1 MMKEKIK
8 NICEKV
14 YDGYQKLVAKVGADR
29 LVHLFLSVAAT
40 VVGTMV
46 LCRAFAML
54 PVWVTAMISALAVFA
69 VGLRKERADAEY
81 GGGFD
86 KVDLMWGAAG
96 CVIGFVVCILLM

>member
-1 MMKEKIK
+1 MKEEIK
-8 NICEKV
+8 NICKKV

-40 VVGTMV
+40 LVGALV
-46 LCRAFAML
+46 LCRTFAML
-54 PVWVTAMISALAVFA
+54 PVWVAAGISALATFA
-69 VGLRKERADAEY
+69 LGLRKERADAEY

-96 CVIGFVVCILLM
+96 CAVGFVVCVILL

>member
-1 MMKEKIK
+1 MNEGIK
-8 NICEKV
+8 NICKKV

-40 VVGTMV
+40 LVGALV
-46 LCRAFAML
+46 LCRTFAML
-54 PVWVTAMISALAVFA
+54 PVWVAALISALAVFA

-86 KVDLMWGAAG
+86 KIDLMWGAAG

>member
-1 MMKEKIK
+1 MAENIRKI
-8 NICEKV
+8 IRKV
-14 YDGYQKLVAKVGADR
+14 YNAYQKAVAFIGADR

-40 VVGTMV
+40 VVGTMA
-46 LCRAFAML
+46 LCRAFAAL
-54 PVWVTAMISALAVFA
+54 HVWVAALISALAVFA

-96 CVIGFVVCILLM
+96 CAVGFVVCILLM

>member
-1 MMKEKIK
+1 MKEGIN
-8 NICEKV
+8 NICKKV

-40 VVGTMV
+40 LVGALV
-46 LCRAFAML
+46 LCRTFAML
-54 PVWVTAMISALAVFA
+54 PVWVAAGISALATFA
-69 VGLRKERADAEY
+69 LGLRKERADAEY

-96 CVIGFVVCILLM
+96 CAVGFVVCVALL

>member
-8 NICEKV
+8 NICKKV

-40 VVGTMV
+40 VVGALA
-46 LCRAFAML
+46 LCRAFAAL
-54 PVWVTAMISALAVFA
+54 PVWVAALISALATFA
-69 VGLRKERADAEY
+69 FGLRKERADAEY

-96 CVIGFVVCILLM
+96 CAFGFVVCILLM

>member
-1 MMKEKIK
+1 MMKKKIK
-8 NICEKV
+8 NICKRV

-40 VVGTMV
+40 VVGTLA
-46 LCRAFAML
+46 LCRAFAAL
-54 PVWVTAMISALAVFA
+54 PVWVAALISALAVFA

-86 KVDLMWGAAG
+86 KVDLMWGGIG
-96 CVIGFVVCILLM
+96 CAVGFIVCILLM

>member
-1 MMKEKIK
+1 MKEGIK
-8 NICEKV
+8 NICKKV

-40 VVGTMV
+40 LVCAMV
-46 LCRAFAML
+46 LCRTFAML
-54 PVWVTAMISALAVFA
+54 PVWVAAGISALATFA
-69 VGLRKERADAEY
+69 LGLRKERADAEY

-96 CVIGFVVCILLM
+96 CAVGFIVCVILL

>member
-1 MMKEKIK
+1 MKEGIK
-8 NICEKV
+8 NICKKV

-40 VVGTMV
+40 LVGTLA

-54 PVWVTAMISALAVFA
+54 PVWVSAGISALSTFA
-69 VGLRKERADAEY
+69 LGLRKERADAEY

-86 KVDLMWGAAG
+86 EVDLTWGAAG
-96 CVIGFVVCILLM
+96 CAVGFVVCVALL

>member
-1 MMKEKIK
+1 MKEKIK
-8 NICEKV
+8 NICKKV

-40 VVGTMV
+40 LVGAMV
-46 LCRAFAML
+46 LCRTFAML

-69 VGLRKERADAEY
+69 LGLRKERADADY

-86 KVDLMWGAAG
+86 KVDLTWGAAG
-96 CVIGFVVCILLM
+96 CAVGFVVCVALL

>member
-1 MMKEKIK
+1 MKEGIK
-8 NICEKV
+8 NICKNV

-40 VVGTMV
+40 LVFAMV
-46 LCRAFAML
+46 MCCNFAML
-54 PVWVTAMISALAVFA
+54 PVWVAAGISALATFA
-69 VGLRKERADAEY
+69 LGLRKERADAEY

-96 CVIGFVVCILLM
+96 CAVGFVVCILLM

>member
-1 MMKEKIK
+1 MKEKFK
-8 NICEKV
+8 NICKNV
-14 YDGYQKLVAKVGADR
+14 YDGYQRLVAKVGADR

-40 VVGTMV
+40 MVGAMV
-46 LCRAFAML
+46 LCRAFAMI
-54 PVWVTAMISALAVFA
+54 PVWVAAGISALAVFA
-69 VGLRKERADAEY
+69 LGLRKERADADY

>member
-1 MMKEKIK
+1 MKEKIK
-8 NICEKV
+8 QECKKV
-14 YDGYQKLVAKVGADR
+14 YDGYQRLVAKVGADR

-40 VVGTMV
+40 VVGALV
-46 LCRAFAML
+46 LCRAFAAL

-69 VGLRKERADAEY
+69 LGLRKERADAEY

-96 CVIGFVVCILLM
+96 CAFGFVVCILLM

>member
-1 MMKEKIK
+1 MKEGIK
-8 NICEKV
+8 NICKKV

-40 VVGTMV
+40 LVGALV
-46 LCRAFAML
+46 LCRTFAML
-54 PVWVTAMISALAVFA
+54 PVWVAALISALATFA
-69 VGLRKERADAEY
+69 LGLRKERADAEY

-96 CVIGFVVCILLM
+96 CAVGFVVCILLM

>member
-1 MMKEKIK
+1 MKEGIK
-8 NICEKV
+8 NICKKV

-40 VVGTMV
+40 LVGALV
-46 LCRAFAML
+46 LCRTFAML
-54 PVWVTAMISALAVFA
+54 PVWVAALISALAVFA

-86 KVDLMWGAAG
+86 KIDLMWGAAG